1 MSDLEKFPDNFV
13 SEQFVKYVD
22 EKEIE
27 TIVDSL
33 AHTLSEKYKGQE
45 LVMIGVL
52 KGSMIFMSD
61 LIRKIKNVKIYVDF
75 IRVSSVGRSKESE
88 GTIIFSKDISTNIQG
103 RNILIVNATLDT
115 ARALN
120 FIKKRLVISDPRS
133 VEVIPLFDKPSK
145 RSVPVK
151 ANYVGKQIED
161 QFIVGHGLDLDEY
174 GRNFCDVHYLKYPN

>member
-1 MSDLEKFPDNFV
+1 ADLEKFPDDFV

-33 AHTLSEKYKGQE
+33 AHTLNEKYKGQE
-45 LVMIGVL
+45 LVLIGML

-61 LIRKIKNVKIYVDF
+61 LIRKLTNVKVYVDF
-75 IRVSSVGRSKESE
+75 IRVSSEVRSKESE
-88 GTIIFSKDISTNIQG
+88 GSIVINKDISTNILD
-103 RNILIVNATLDT
+103 RNILIVQEIIDT
-115 ARALN
+115 GRALH
-120 FIKKRLVISDPRS
+120 FVKKRLELSHPRNI
-133 VEVIPLFDKPSK
+133 EIITLFDKPYK
-145 RSVPVK
+145 RAVPIK

-161 QFIVGHGLDLDEY
+161 QFIVGHGLVLDQY